1 MEFDELSGR
10 VIGCAIEAHRTL
22 GPGLLES
29 VYKRCMEHELTVC
42 GLQFESEKSVEVWYK
57 GSKLDC
63 PNLRVDLIVGGILLI
78 ELKVVERLLPVHEAQ
93 LLSYLRLGNFR
104 AGLLINFHAAR
115 LKDGIKRM
123 VNLFPEASGFSV
135 TSATSG

>member
-10 VIGCAIEAHRTL
+10 VIGCAIEVHRTL

-29 VYKRCMEHELTVC
+29 VYKRCLEHELSVS
-42 GLQFESEKSVEVWYK
+42 GLQFESEKAVEVWYK

-63 PNLRVDLIVGGILLI
+63 PNLRVDLIVAGILLI

-93 LLSYLRLGNFR
+93 LLTYMKLTQCKI
-104 AGLLINFHAAR
+104 GLLLNFDCR
-115 LKDGIKRM
+115 SLKDGVKRL
-123 VNLFPEASGFSV
+123 VL
-135 TSATSG
+135 